1 MQFIGPLNAF
11 DLAHAWLFR
20 MADESNESPLHF
32 VRARLFRFVSL
43 SLKLEIYIM
52 FLVRIDVCN
61 WKPGYSGTK
70 KASVG
75 RS

>member
-20 MADESNESPLHF
+20 MADQSNESPLHF
-32 VRARLFRFVSL
+32 VVSL